1 MCQRSK
7 YETLTPLGILQPLPF
22 RNHAWQH
29 VTMYFIEGLPNSWGK
44 EVIFFVVDILSKTA
58 HFMALCHPY
67 TIKEV
72 A

>member
-1 MCQRSK
+1 
-7 YETLTPLGILQPLPF
+7 
-22 RNHAWQH
+22 
-29 VTMYFIEGLPNSWGK
+29 MYFIEGLPNSWGK